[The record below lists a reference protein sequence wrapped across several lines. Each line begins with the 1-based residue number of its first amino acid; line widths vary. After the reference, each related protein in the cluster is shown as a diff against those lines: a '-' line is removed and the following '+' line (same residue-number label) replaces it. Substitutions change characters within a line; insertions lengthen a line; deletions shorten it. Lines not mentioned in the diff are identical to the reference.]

1 MAFYLDSVM
10 SCTRTLLRAISGWV
24 PRHLI
29 GAVLV
34 SLPAVSV
41 FSHVTCDMHLSI
53 QVSMSILFI
62 CPGNFLQR
70 LLMLTI
76 VPSCVSQFTMLTC
89 CAVIIAIIQYC
100 NFCQLSFWMRSAL
113 ATAVGVALLVLLHSP
128 LNRTG

>member
-62 CPGNFLQR
+62 CPGNFLQS

-76 VPSCVSQFTMLTC
+76 VPNCVYRCLPVHH
-89 CAVIIAIIQYC
+89 AH
-100 NFCQLSFWMRSAL
+100 
-113 ATAVGVALLVLLHSP
+113 LLCSDHCHHPVL
-128 LNRTG
+128 

>member
-1 MAFYLDSVM
+1 MYCLSALSEQTFSPRMAFYLDSVM

-53 QVSMSILFI
+53 QVSVFCSFAL
-62 CPGNFLQR
+62 
-70 LLMLTI
+70 
-76 VPSCVSQFTMLTC
+76 
-89 CAVIIAIIQYC
+89 VISSRVC
-100 NFCQLSFWMRSAL
+100 
-113 ATAVGVALLVLLHSP
+113 
-128 LNRTG
+128 